1 MKRIKSYQNKKNILV
16 KKIYIVSIQLSS
28 SNSTTEVT
36 LTLKS
41 GLGWPSFSH
50 VFVIMSLASFFRELK
65 SHANTDKTEFR
76 DLRVLA
82 FSYFLHSWRKSSLAA
97 FSLPY
102 VRNKNVHLS
111 SPVFTSFQSYLRKTE
126 SKVGN

>member
-1 MKRIKSYQNKKNILV
+1 
-16 KKIYIVSIQLSS
+16 
-28 SNSTTEVT
+28 
-36 LTLKS
+36 
-41 GLGWPSFSH
+41 
-50 VFVIMSLASFFRELK
+50 MSLASFFRELK

-102 VRNKNVHLS
+102 VKNKDVHLS
-111 SPVFTSFQSYLRKTE
+111 MDFLIDGRRIGCLEGPRITAGAWDPNYTPGVNFLTMIFFNLKNS
-126 SKVGN
+126 G